1 MEINDYGDIL
11 RGQKVENRKQ
21 IIDAIYE
28 RYDIGS
34 EEISEASKAAGV
46 SYPDTPIQYL
56 FLARCINAGGDLE
69 REKDEGYVD
78 DIYDSINEFAD
89 NAVPYQ
95 TYVVWM
101 LWVEFGYETDA
112 YEDFGLEPS
121 LDNLENVAQVQLMQ
135 YAQNII
141 SSIVS
146 E

>member
-1 MEINDYGDIL
+1 MEISDYGDIL
-11 RGQKVENRKQ
+11 RGQKLENRKQ
-21 IIDAIYE
+21 IIDAIYD

-34 EEISEASKAAGV
+34 EDISEASNAAGV
-46 SYPDTPIQYL
+46 SYPDSPIEYF
-56 FLARCINAGGDLE
+56 FLARCINSARDLK

-78 DIYDSINEFAD
+78 DIYDSITEFAD
-89 NAVPYQ
+89 SAVPYQ

-121 LDNLENVAQVQLMQ
+121 LDNLVNVAQVQLMQ
-135 YAQNII
+135 YAQGII
-141 SSIVS
+141 SSIVT

>member
-21 IIDAIYE
+21 IIDAIYDM
-28 RYDIGS
+28 YDIGS
-34 EEISEASKAAGV
+34 EEITEASNAAGV

-56 FLARCINAGGDLE
+56 FLARCINAGKDLE
-69 REKDEGYVD
+69 REKGEGYVD

-121 LDNLENVAQVQLMQ
+121 LNNLENVAQVQLMQ
-135 YAQNII
+135 YAQGII